1 MPLIGKHGGLVSLL
15 QTNSL
20 SFQDKFNDA
29 VLFKTFF
36 MDTEILMRFLL
47 AALWGGIVGL
57 EREYRSKSAGFRT
70 MIMISIG
77 ACFFTI
83 MSNIIGSPNNA
94 DRIASNIVTGIGFLG
109 AGVIFRGGESR
120 VSGITT
126 AATIWTVAAVG
137 MGIGT
142 GYYFAAASA
151 SLLVIFVLAVLPYVE
166 NGIDKMSQA
175 KTYII
180 QRTYADNIGHL
191 YEDIMKQYQLK
202 FKRTNQVKQRDII
215 TITWDVR
222 GRAKNHDAF
231 CAIVSND
238 ELVQRFEY

>member
-1 MPLIGKHGGLVSLL
+1 
-15 QTNSL
+15 
-20 SFQDKFNDA
+20 
-29 VLFKTFF
+29 
-36 MDTEILMRFLL
+36 MDSEILMRFLL

-83 MSNIIGSPNNA
+83 MSKIIGTPNNE

-109 AGVIFRGGESR
+109 AGVIFRGGENR

-137 MGIGT
+137 MGIGS
-142 GYYFAAASA
+142 GYYFAAACA
-151 SLLVIFVLAVLPYVE
+151 SLLVIFVLAILPYAE
-166 NGIDKMSQA
+166 AGIDTLRQTR
-175 KTYII
+175 TYVI
-180 QRTYADNIGHL
+180 QRNDTSDIGL
-191 YEDIMKQYQLK
+191 YYETIMRQHRLV
-202 FKRTNQVKQRDII
+202 FKKTSLVKQRDLV
-215 TITWDVR
+215 TITWEVR
-222 GRAKNHDAF
+222 GKAKSHDAF
-231 CAIVSND
+231 CADVSKD